1 MCVICISKAGVKQPT
16 KETLKD
22 MFSANPD
29 GAGYMVAR
37 NGKVEIHKGF
47 MTFPEFWDNVSNEH
61 FTKADPVVYH
71 CRIST
76 QAGVN
81 PQMCHPFA
89 FTSDIVKTKA
99 LDVICQLGIAHN
111 GIIQMTSDRSDKEY
125 SDTAHFVAEYLPH
138 IIHNKNDLKDKHVLT
153 IIDELICSK
162 MVFLDGSGYV
172 ATVGKWTTDESGL
185 MFSNTSFRAVK
196 SWYYKKDLFKTV
208 LA

>member
-1 MCVICISKAGVKQPT
+1 MCVICVSKAGVKQPA
-16 KETLKD
+16 KDTLKA

-37 NGKVEIHKGF
+37 NGSVEIHKGF
-47 MTFPEFWDNVSNEH
+47 MTFPEFWENVSLEH

-81 PQMCHPFA
+81 REMCHPFA

-99 LDVICQLGIAHN
+99 LDVICKLGIAHN
-111 GIIQMTSDRSDKEY
+111 GIIQLTSDRKDKEY

-138 IIHNKNDLKDKHVLT
+138 IIHNPKDLKDPIVLK
-153 IIDELICSK
+153 IIEELILSK
-162 MVFLDGSGYV
+162 MALLDGSGYI
-172 ATVGKWTTDESGL
+172 ATVGKWTEDASGL
-185 MFSNTSFRAVK
+185 MFSNTTFRAVR
-196 SWYYKKDLFKTV
+196 SWYYNTDLFKM
-208 LA
+208 AK